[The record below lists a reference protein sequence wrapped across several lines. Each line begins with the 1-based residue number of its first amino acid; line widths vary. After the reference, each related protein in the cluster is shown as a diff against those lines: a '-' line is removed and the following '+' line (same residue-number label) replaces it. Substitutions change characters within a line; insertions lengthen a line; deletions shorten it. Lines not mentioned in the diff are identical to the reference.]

1 MYLLTSHA
9 FFNNQRQ
16 LSSSTMAAIL
26 RFSSLFLIIFLLH
39 SAYVAKSESFIGVN
53 YGQVADN
60 LPPPSATV
68 KLLQSTAIEKVRLYG
83 VDPAIIKALSN
94 SGIGIMIGASN
105 GDIPAMASD
114 PNFANNWINTNV
126 IPFYPASNIILITV
140 GNEVMFSGDRNL
152 MSQLLPA
159 MHNLQNA
166 LNSASLG
173 GKIKVSTVHS
183 MNVLRQSDPPSSG
196 SFDPSF
202 ADLMKGLL
210 EFNKAT
216 GSPFPI
222 NPYPFFAYRSDPRPE
237 TLAFCL
243 FQPNSGRVDSGTKIK
258 YTNMFDAQV
267 DAVRSALNSAGFK
280 DVEIVIAET
289 GWPYKGD
296 SNEVGPSIENARAYT
311 GNLIAHLR
319 SMVGTPLMPGKSVD
333 TYLFALYDEDLKSG
347 PTSERSFGLFKPDL
361 TMTYDAGLSKTTQTP
376 STPKTPVTPSPKAMK
391 AAWCV
396 PKAGVSDAQLQTNL
410 DYACGQGIDCSPI
423 QPGGACFDP
432 NTLASHATFA
442 MNLLYQTA
450 GRNPW
455 NCDFSQTATL
465 SSNNPNVIT
474 GAFTRVE
481 VPKNRAIFF
490 QNKITNCG
498 RGSKTDKESEGDDA
512 NEERDDRCTKKRV
525 VEKLFFGT
533 DNYFEAEPHPRESQK
548 RRRFKDTMSS
558 YHSVQLTGKRS
569 GTSDSGR
576 EFHRKWRIKATVRGH
591 HRLCSS
597 FPLSFRQR
605 GILQSHSQLGLE
617 KVYVRMCHS
626 ISNSHYMLL
635 HLEFHSFGLGFMTSI
650 TFILLVGIFMSSWL
664 GSSLLALGEWLIK
677 KMPLVSYIYAASKQ
691 ISAAISPDQSSNV
704 FKEVAIIRHPR
715 IGEYAFGFIT
725 SNVILRRNT
734 GDEEFC
740 CVYVPSNHLYLG
752 DIFLVNSNDIMRP
765 NLSVRECIEI
775 VISGGMSIPKI
786 LTTED
791 ASIPTIRIGNFAP

>member
-26 RFSSLFLIIFLLH
+26 RSSSLFLIIFLLH

-196 SFDPSF
+196 NFDPSF

-376 STPKTPVTPSPKAMK
+376 STPKTPVTPSPKAIK

-410 DYACGQGIDCSPI
+410 DYSCGQGIDCSPI

-432 NTLASHATFA
+432 NTVASHATFA

-498 RGSKTDKESEGDDA
+498 RHKKEIGNRGEPYAEGI
-512 NEERDDRCTKKRV
+512 
-525 VEKLFFGT
+525 
-533 DNYFEAEPHPRESQK
+533 
-548 RRRFKDTMSS
+548 
-558 YHSVQLTGKRS
+558 SV
-569 GTSDSGR
+569 
-576 EFHRKWRIKATVRGH
+576 
-591 HRLCSS
+591 
-597 FPLSFRQR
+597 
-605 GILQSHSQLGLE
+605 
-617 KVYVRMCHS
+617 
-626 ISNSHYMLL
+626 
-635 HLEFHSFGLGFMTSI
+635 
-650 TFILLVGIFMSSWL
+650 
-664 GSSLLALGEWLIK
+664 
-677 KMPLVSYIYAASKQ
+677 
-691 ISAAISPDQSSNV
+691 
-704 FKEVAIIRHPR
+704 
-715 IGEYAFGFIT
+715 
-725 SNVILRRNT
+725 
-734 GDEEFC
+734 
-740 CVYVPSNHLYLG
+740 
-752 DIFLVNSNDIMRP
+752 
-765 NLSVRECIEI
+765 
-775 VISGGMSIPKI
+775 
-786 LTTED
+786 
-791 ASIPTIRIGNFAP
+791 IPTIFNVEMEFHLIPSPFYM